1 MAERT
6 IALVEDHALI
16 AVGFRDLVEAADG
29 LTLAGTVETVADLAS
44 LGATLDLVVLDLR
57 LTDGSLPADNVA
69 AIHRMGAHVL
79 IYTGAEDRR
88 LIQSAARSGAL
99 GLIRKSSEPEVLID
113 AIRTAAEGREVF
125 GTDWAA
131 AIDADAGLQDA
142 KLSRR
147 EQEILSLYASG
158 ETAATVA
165 RRTGLSRETAATVA
179 RRTGLSRETVADY
192 VSRIRRKYA
201 DAGRPAQSRI
211 DLYKRA
217 VEDGYL
223 GIDG

>member
-29 LTLAGTVETVADLAS
+29 LVLAGTVETVADLAS
-44 LGATLDLVVLDLR
+44 LDAQLDLVVLDLR

-69 AIHRMGAHVL
+69 AIHQMGAHVL

-99 GLIRKSSEPEVLID
+99 GLIRKSSEPEVLLD

-158 ETAATVA
+158 ETAASVA
-165 RRTGLSRETAATVA
+165 H
-179 RRTGLSRETVADY
+179 RTGLSRETVADY

-217 VEDGYL
+217 IEDGYL
-223 GIDG
+223 GIEG

>member
-29 LTLAGTVETVADLAS
+29 LALAGTVETVADLAS
-44 LGATLDLVVLDLR
+44 LGAMLDLVVLDLR

-165 RRTGLSRETAATVA
+165 RRTGLSRET
-179 RRTGLSRETVADY
+179 VADY